1 MLKDNLK
8 AARLQA
14 GMTLDEVAQKVG
26 VSRQTIQRYESG
38 VIQNIPSDNIEKI
51 ANILGVSP
59 GVLMGWESPD
69 HTAEDIRSNAP
80 PPLRGDARSRKQAVQ
95 KRGGADAHQYLAKS
109 KKPREKA
116 RNRQSIQA
124 GKRTWVCCV
133 PCRSAAQGQWLLDA
147 HPAAQGYSHQRESS

>member
-1 MLKDNLK
+1 
-8 AARLQA
+8 
-14 GMTLDEVAQKVG
+14 MTLDEVAQKVG

-80 PPLRGDARSRKQAVQ
+80 PPLRGDARSRKQLE
-95 KRGGADAHQYLAKS
+95 KILADDQLTYNGVVLGDDD
-109 KKPREKA
+109 REKL
-116 RNRQSIQA
+116 
-124 GKRTWVCCV
+124 KRAVELAFWDIKEMNK
-133 PCRSAAQGQWLLDA
+133 RKK
-147 HPAAQGYSHQRESS
+147 

>member
-59 GVLMGWESPD
+59 GVLMDWESPD

-80 PPLRGDARSRKQAVQ
+80 PPLRGDARSRKQLE
-95 KRGGADAHQYLAKS
+95 KILADDQLTYNGVVLGDDD
-109 KKPREKA
+109 REKL
-116 RNRQSIQA
+116 
-124 GKRTWVCCV
+124 KRAVELAFWDIKEMNK
-133 PCRSAAQGQWLLDA
+133 RKK
-147 HPAAQGYSHQRESS
+147 

>member
-51 ANILGVSP
+51 ASILDVSP

-69 HTAEDIRSNAP
+69 HTAGIFDRTRLLLLFVGTLAAANSWKKS
-80 PPLRGDARSRKQAVQ
+80 LRTTNSPTTVSC
-95 KRGGADAHQYLAKS
+95 LATMIVK
-109 KKPREKA
+109 
-116 RNRQSIQA
+116 N
-124 GKRTWVCCV
+124 
-133 PCRSAAQGQWLLDA
+133 
-147 HPAAQGYSHQRESS
+147 

>member
-80 PPLRGDARSRKQAVQ
+80 PPLRGDARSRKQLE
-95 KRGGADAHQYLAKS
+95 KILADDQLTCNGVVLGDDD
-109 KKPREKA
+109 REKL
-116 RNRQSIQA
+116 
-124 GKRTWVCCV
+124 KRAVELAFWDIKEMNK
-133 PCRSAAQGQWLLDA
+133 RKK
-147 HPAAQGYSHQRESS
+147 

>member
-51 ANILGVSP
+51 ASILDVSP

-69 HTAEDIRSNAP
+69 HTAGDIRSNAPP
-80 PPLRGDARSRKQAVQ
+80 PPLRGDARSRKQLE
-95 KRGGADAHQYLAKS
+95 KILADDQLTYNGVVFGDDD
-109 KKPREKA
+109 REKL
-116 RNRQSIQA
+116 
-124 GKRTWVCCV
+124 KRAVELAFW
-133 PCRSAAQGQWLLDA
+133 DIK
-147 HPAAQGYSHQRESS
+147 EMNKKKK

>member
-26 VSRQTIQRYESG
+26 VSRQAIQRYESG

-80 PPLRGDARSRKQAVQ
+80 PPLRGDARSRKQLE
-95 KRGGADAHQYLAKS
+95 KILADDQLTYNGVVLGDDD
-109 KKPREKA
+109 REKL
-116 RNRQSIQA
+116 
-124 GKRTWVCCV
+124 KRAVELAFWDIKEMNK
-133 PCRSAAQGQWLLDA
+133 RKK
-147 HPAAQGYSHQRESS
+147 

>member
-80 PPLRGDARSRKQAVQ
+80 PPLRGDARSRKQLE
-95 KRGGADAHQYLAKS
+95 KILADDQLTYNGVVLGDDD
-109 KKPREKA
+109 REKL
-116 RNRQSIQA
+116 
-124 GKRTWVCCV
+124 KRAVELAFWDIKEMNK
-133 PCRSAAQGQWLLDA
+133 RKK
-147 HPAAQGYSHQRESS
+147 